1 MLSTF
6 LWEETGK
13 PTRVDKLFSPQFG
26 MNILWKYPNITSDW
40 YEMNL
45 AIVIKTSLFFHFFS
59 DRNIPASQ
67 PEFRRFNIPEMESV
81 GNNEEKDGNTGGI
94 WFSQPVHLDHML
106 LCSQSPSTQN
116 SQLSQLSQVT
126 ISCVYTRQVSL
137 KPVRGIGG

>member
-1 MLSTF
+1 
-6 LWEETGK
+6 
-13 PTRVDKLFSPQFG
+13 
-26 MNILWKYPNITSDW
+26 
-40 YEMNL
+40 MNL